1 MKSITLLLTI
11 LSALIITSC
20 DKGTEDATPTES
32 STETTMEE
40 ATTAVEEAA
49 TAVEEA
55 ATETGEAVESA
66 MESDSDTSN

>member
-20 DKGTEDATPTES
+20 DKGTEDTAAIEDS
-32 STETTMEE
+32 EGTTM
-40 ATTAVEEAA
+40 EEAA

-55 ATETGEAVESA
+55 ATATGEAVENA
-66 MESDSDTSN
+66 MESDADTSN